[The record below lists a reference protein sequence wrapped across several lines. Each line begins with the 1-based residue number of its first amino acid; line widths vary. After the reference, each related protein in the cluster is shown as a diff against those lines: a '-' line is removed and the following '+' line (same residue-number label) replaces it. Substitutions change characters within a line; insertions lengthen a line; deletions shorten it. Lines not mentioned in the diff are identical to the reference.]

1 LEVPELK
8 LLVIAGPPSAGKT
21 ALTKQI
27 VRRLKDEMHIAYLKI
42 DVVKAFE
49 DIELREEFNIL
60 TKKWYSG
67 DLCPDHAGVLIM
79 ADAIEWAA
87 AKDSDLLIIESAGL
101 CLRCAP
107 YLNQGLGIV
116 VLSSISGIH
125 TPEKMGAMVS
135 LADIAVVTKI
145 DLISQAEREVMV
157 QKIKEVHPGVILM
170 ETNALQG
177 TSLQYL
183 YKLIRDSDDI
193 DPDNLLLKGNPPLGT
208 CTICIGK
215 KEIGWKHHFGI
226 IQKLDGQTA
235 ESLYRGE

>member
-1 LEVPELK
+1 MK

-27 VRRLKDEMHIAYLKI
+27 VRRLKDEMNIAYLKI

-87 AKDSDLLIIESAGL
+87 SNDSDLLIIESAGL

-107 YLNQGLGIV
+107 YLNQGLRIV

-145 DLISQAEREVMV
+145 DLISR
-157 QKIKEVHPGVILM
+157 L
-170 ETNALQG
+170 N
-177 TSLQYL
+177 
-183 YKLIRDSDDI
+183 
-193 DPDNLLLKGNPPLGT
+193 
-208 CTICIGK
+208 GK
-215 KEIGWKHHFGI
+215 
-226 IQKLDGQTA
+226 
-235 ESLYRGE
+235 

>member
-1 LEVPELK
+1 MK

-27 VRRLKDEMHIAYLKI
+27 VKKFKDELRVVFLKI
-42 DVVKAFE
+42 DVVRAYE
-49 DIELREEFNIL
+49 DIELNKEFNIL
-60 TKKWYSG
+60 TKKIYSG
-67 DLCPDHAGVLIM
+67 DLCPDHAGVMVLGDAVKWAESNG
-79 ADAIEWAA
+79 ADLFIV
-87 AKDSDLLIIESAGL
+87 ESAGL
-101 CLRCAP
+101 CLRCSP

-145 DLISQAEREVMV
+145 DLVSQAEREVLI
-157 QKIKEVHPGVILM
+157 QKIKEVHRKIVLI

-177 TSLQYL
+177 TSLNRL
-183 YKLIRDSDDI
+183 YDLIRNSGDI
-193 DPDNLLLKGNPPLGT
+193 DGESLVLKGNPPLGT
-208 CTICIGK
+208 CTICVGK

-226 IQKLDGQTA
+226 IQKLDGKIA
-235 ESLYRGE
+235 DYLYRGE